1 MTDLDIVE
9 IVIYMI
15 ISDNLLGC
23 QDQSLLEL
31 EDLIAHDMFALL
43 EAIQLSLKS
52 RNPMPAQNSLHCT
65 AQFIFMATHVT
76 GNAFK
81 ANGNDSIQI
90 GIRYHKSDTALTVT
104 RQIILACLISKVIVL
119 ESGKCVFS

>member
-1 MTDLDIVE
+1 MHAWPCFIFLIIRPIYRIVE
-9 IVIYMI
+9 YI
-15 ISDNLLGC
+15 
-23 QDQSLLEL
+23 

-52 RNPMPAQNSLHCT
+52 RNLVPAQNSLHCT

-76 GNAFK
+76 GTAFK

-90 GIRYHKSDTALTVT
+90 GVRYHKSDTALTVT
-104 RQIILACLISKVIVL
+104 RHIILACLISKVIVL